1 MLRGE
6 KGLVVGV
13 ANDRSLAYG
22 CARHFRAAGADVAI
36 TYLNEKTEP

>member
-1 MLRGE
+1 MLKGK

-22 CARHFRAAGADVAI
+22 CARHFRAEGADLAVTI
-36 TYLNEKTEP
+36 